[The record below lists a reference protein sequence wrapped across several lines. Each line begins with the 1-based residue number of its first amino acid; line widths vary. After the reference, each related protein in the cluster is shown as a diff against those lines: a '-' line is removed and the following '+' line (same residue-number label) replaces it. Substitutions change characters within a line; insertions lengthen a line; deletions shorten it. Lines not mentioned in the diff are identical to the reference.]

1 MAGFKHLRVEQRDHV
16 TVIHLL
22 DSHLLDRV
30 VLNELYEELTRFLN
44 TFQPPHVLV
53 SFGYVLRFGTEAVN
67 CLLRTRKCLAAYGG
81 ELRLCDMQAGIHE
94 IFKVLQLEGTVFS
107 IHGSTAEALTAFA

>member
-1 MAGFKHLRVEQRDHV
+1 MSPFKHLRVEQRENV

-30 VLNELYEELTRFLN
+30 LLNELYDELVSYIN
-44 TFQPPHVLV
+44 ENQPSQLLL

-67 CLLRTRKCLAAYGG
+67 CMLRARRCVAAYQG
-81 ELRLCDMQAGIHE
+81 ELRLCDMQDGIHE
-94 IFKVLQLEGTVFS
+94 IFKVLRLDGAVFN
-107 IHGSTAEALTAFA
+107 IYGSTADAITAFA